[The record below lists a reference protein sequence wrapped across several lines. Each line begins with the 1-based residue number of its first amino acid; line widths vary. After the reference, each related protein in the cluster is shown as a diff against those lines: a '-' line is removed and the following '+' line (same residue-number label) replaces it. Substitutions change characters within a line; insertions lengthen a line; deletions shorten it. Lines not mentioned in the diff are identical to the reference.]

1 MYILFIPVI
10 GQQVQS
16 LPDVILGLQKWLY
29 QQGMKGTWLWNVIPV
44 TQTCLQSWDTAL
56 FCLTLT
62 RAYFVTGYIYFLNSK
77 GGSGRLGSILRSYT
91 E

>member
-1 MYILFIPVI
+1 MAVSSGYERHV
-10 GQQVQS
+10 VMECHS
-16 LPDVILGLQKWLY
+16 NY
-29 QQGMKGTWLWNVIPV
+29 SEM
-44 TQTCLQSWDTAL
+44 CLQSWDTAL

-77 GGSGRLGSILRSYT
+77 GGSGRLGSKLRSYT